1 VLLAYVDESYS
12 SDWYYMAAM
21 LCDGP
26 GAQASTAALD
36 AVVVKAVK
44 AFDVPEDAELHG
56 YELFN
61 GSGWWKGVPVRA
73 RIGVYNEAFAAIGA
87 HCAALVLRGMN
98 VAGQRRRYA
107 DPNPP
112 HQVVLQHPLERID
125 EHAVDEDEHVLVI
138 ADEVGEQS
146 KHRSDLNGYLRYG
159 THGYRGRRL
168 TRIVDTMHFA
178 PSSASRLVQAID
190 LVVFLYRR
198 IQTHTETDARATRA
212 NTALWAR
219 IEHRI
224 SHQHCWCP

>member
-12 SDWYYMAAM
+12 TDWYYMAAM

-26 GAQASTAALD
+26 GAQALTAALD
-36 AVVVKAVK
+36 AVVDKAVK
-44 AFDVPEDAELHG
+44 AFGIPPDAELHG

-61 GSGWWKGVPVRA
+61 GTGWWKDVPVRA

-87 HCAALVLRGMN
+87 HSTALLLRGMN
-98 VAGQRRRYA
+98 VASQRRRYVA
-107 DPNPP
+107 PNSP
-112 HQVVLQHPLERID
+112 HQVVLQHLLERID
-125 EHAVDEDEHVLVI
+125 EYAGDHEHVLVI

-146 KHRSDLNGYLRYG
+146 KHRADLHRYLRCG
-159 THGYRGRRL
+159 TDGYRGRRL

-198 IQTHTETDARATRA
+198 LQTHTETDARATRA
-212 NTALWAR
+212 NAKLWAR
-219 IEHRI
+219 IEPKVR
-224 SHQHCWCP
+224 HQHCWYP